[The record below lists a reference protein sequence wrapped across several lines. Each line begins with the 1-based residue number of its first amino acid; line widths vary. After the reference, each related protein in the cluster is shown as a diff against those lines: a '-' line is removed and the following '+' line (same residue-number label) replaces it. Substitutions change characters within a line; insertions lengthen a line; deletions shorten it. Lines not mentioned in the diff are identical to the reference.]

1 MIFARVVGT
10 VVSTKKNDSILG
22 TKYLLTRLCDQS
34 GKSKS
39 GYIVA
44 LDLVGAGTGEV
55 IIIAQGSSSRQ
66 TETTYQKP
74 IDAVIVGIVDLVE
87 EKGEIVFRKQTD
99 GHL

>member
-1 MIFARVVGT
+1 MIFGKVVGT
-10 VVSTKKNDSILG
+10 VVSTTKNDSMRG
-22 TKYLLTRLCDQS
+22 TKYLLTCVCDQR
-34 GKSKS
+34 GKTKED
-39 GYIVA
+39 YIVA

-87 EKGEIVFRKQTD
+87 EKGEIVFRK
-99 GHL
+99 

>member
-1 MIFARVVGT
+1 
-10 VVSTKKNDSILG
+10 
-22 TKYLLTRLCDQS
+22 
-34 GKSKS
+34 
-39 GYIVA
+39 
-44 LDLVGAGTGEV
+44 V